1 MAIVEA
7 VSEMSATRLSAWFG
21 TVLFVAT
28 TLVHSQVTW
37 TPIYVGSYSQVD
49 LWTQTTNGCACSF
62 NSSSNEC
69 ACCVPS
75 GGCSCGAASPD
86 RCAQCGLEQY
96 CANMCN
102 ITLDSRQL
110 FSKSDR
116 GFGQIKSPSLEGPSR
131 CTYRFV
137 PDTGQRVELQIYRLI
152 SIGRHNGTACE
163 GGWLQLEGGGRVCGP
178 NERFDRPVV
187 LFSDRSVPILH
198 MQINESTTRSQFLAY
213 FSFSSKA
220 SVSVGWPVKG
230 GDPKNNTE
238 CDWYYKDTD
247 CLDGCVLA
255 SPGYPGLYPPNIR
268 CLYSITSGPRMSIAI
283 NFTAV
288 LLPEKHCTSDYIAV
302 YSGSTTSSPLL
313 KMLCFKNKTSL
324 TYSGRKLLV
333 EFRSGPEVPPF
344 DYNGFVATLH
354 FIEITTEAPTTVVM
368 DSTDRSL
375 DMSKSFSGAGYNTR
389 YNNRDLQ
396 DHRKDQGSVS
406 NSCNLEVNGEK
417 VRAGHHDTRGK
428 LKSTTCRLVL
438 HGRAYDTGHV
448 SLSSFNLSAPDCQS
462 SIEIFD
468 GLPEGG
474 TLDTAK
480 SLRKICSPSHEL
492 PPEFVQQ
499 DTYVEPKRY
508 SSNGRDMTVVLRRA
522 TNGLTD
528 EEYMDV
534 SYYFHDEREGGTQQP
549 ASVCDVEYYGLTSPV
564 KGSVVHPEPHRLF
577 AMEGPIKCRQHF
589 IPAANQSVIIR
600 IESSSKQ
607 GPNNPCQ
614 TKCGDSGCHCVSNIT
629 LENVD
634 HLLLVSETGHIV
646 TCLCGNYQ
654 DWLPVGIRSWTPVY
668 IEWSRSSKAGL
679 NFRAAYEFIKDTYCG
694 YHTTTKPEGEVN
706 GGDLASSGL
715 KLNQYYQQRCTWILD
730 SLTDR
735 QLTIEVKSGQSRPC
749 TAWNLTIH
757 EYSKNGDPAGLRLH
771 TFCSRNIHKN
781 FTLPWKTNTVVVRLQ
796 ALGRTAPEYTMK
808 WRSQFVI
815 ANTHKSEPSPP
826 PVPNHV
832 LRSSTGN
839 RSREARILILF
850 AILLAYAVG
859 C

>member
-247 CLDGCVLA
+247 CLNGCVLA

-354 FIEITTEAPTTVVM
+354 FIEITTEAPTTVFM

-522 TNGLTD
+522 TIGLTD

-839 RSREARILILF
+839 RSLKARILILF
-850 AILLAYAVG
+850 AILLAYAAS

>member
-354 FIEITTEAPTTVVM
+354 FIEITTEAPTTVIM

-474 TLDTAK
+474 SLDTAK

-522 TNGLTD
+522 TNGFTD

-850 AILLAYAVG
+850 AILLAYAAG

>member
-1 MAIVEA
+1 MAIVGA
-7 VSEMSATRLSAWFG
+7 ISEMSATRLSVWFAA
-21 TVLFVAT
+21 VLFVAT
-28 TLVHSQVTW
+28 TLVDSQVTW
-37 TPIYVGSYSQVD
+37 TPIYVGTY
-49 LWTQTTNGCACSF
+49 
-62 NSSSNEC
+62 
-69 ACCVPS
+69 
-75 GGCSCGAASPD
+75 
-86 RCAQCGLEQY
+86 
-96 CANMCN
+96 MCN

-187 LFSDRSVPILH
+187 LFSDKSIPILH

-230 GDPKNNTE
+230 GEPKNNTE
-238 CDWYYKDTD
+238 CDWVYKDTD

-333 EFRSGPEVPPF
+333 EFRTGPEVPPF
-344 DYNGFVATLH
+344 DYNGFVATLN
-354 FIEITTEAPTTVVM
+354 FIEITTEAPTTVTT
-368 DSTDRSL
+368 DSTN
-375 DMSKSFSGAGYNTR
+375 KSVDTTKPVNGGGGGGGYNNVM
-389 YNNRDLQ
+389 YSNRDLQ
-396 DHRKDQGSVS
+396 DHRKDQGSIS
-406 NSCNLEVNGEK
+406 GSCDLEVNGEK

-428 LKSTTCRLVL
+428 LKSTTCKLVL
-438 HGRAYDTGHV
+438 RGRAYDTGHV
-448 SLSSFNLSAPDCQS
+448 SLTSYNLSAQACQS

-468 GLPEGG
+468 GPSEGS
-474 TLDTAK
+474 AK
-480 SLRKICSPSHEL
+480 SLERICSPVQRP

-499 DTYVEPKRY
+499 DTYIEPKRY
-508 SSNGRDMTVVLRRA
+508 SSNGRDMTVVLKRA
-522 TNGLTD
+522 TNSPTD

-564 KGSVVHPEPHRLF
+564 KGSVVHPDPYRLF
-577 AMEGPIKCRQHF
+577 AMERPIKCRQHF

-600 IESSSKQ
+600 VESSLKQ
-607 GPNNPCQ
+607 SPDSPCK
-614 TKCGDSGCHCVSNIT
+614 TKCGDSGCQCVSNKT
-629 LENVD
+629 LENMD

-654 DWLPVGIRSWTPVY
+654 DWLPVGIRSWMPVY

-715 KLNQYYQQRCTWILD
+715 KLNQYYQQKCTWILN
-730 SLTDR
+730 SVTDR
-735 QLTIEVKSGQSRPC
+735 QLTIEVRSTQNRPC

-757 EYSKNGDPAGLRLH
+757 EYSKNGDPAGPRLH
-771 TFCSRNIHKN
+771 TFCSRDTYKN

-808 WRSQFVI
+808 WRSESVI
-815 ANTHKSEPSPP
+815 ANTHKSGPSPA
-826 PVPNHV
+826 PNHV
-832 LRSSTGN
+832 INSSTGN
-839 RSREARILILF
+839 GLLETRILILF
-850 AILLAYAVG
+850 AILLAYVAG

>member
-1 MAIVEA
+1 MAIVGA
-7 VSEMSATRLSAWFG
+7 ISEMSATRLSVRLAA
-21 TVLFVAT
+21 VLFVAT
-28 TLVHSQVTW
+28 TLVDSQVTW
-37 TPIYVGSYSQVD
+37 TPIYVGTYSQVD

-187 LFSDRSVPILH
+187 LFSDKSVPILH

-230 GDPKNNTE
+230 GEPKNNTE
-238 CDWYYKDTD
+238 CDWVYKDTD

-333 EFRSGPEVPPF
+333 EFRTGPEVPPF
-344 DYNGFVATLH
+344 DYNGFVATLN
-354 FIEITTEAPTTVVM
+354 FIEITTEAPTTVTTDITNKSVDTTKPINGDGGYSVM
-368 DSTDRSL
+368 
-375 DMSKSFSGAGYNTR
+375 FNP
-389 YNNRDLQ
+389 DLQ
-396 DHRKDQGSVS
+396 DHRKDQGSIS
-406 NSCNLEVNGEK
+406 GSCDLEVSGEK
-417 VRAGHHDTRGK
+417 VRSGHHDTRGK
-428 LKSTTCRLVL
+428 LKSTTCKLVL

-448 SLSSFNLSAPDCQS
+448 SLTSYNLSAQACQS

-468 GLPEGG
+468 GPSEG
-474 TLDTAK
+474 TAK
-480 SLRKICSPSHEL
+480 SLERICSPVQRPP

-508 SSNGRDMTVVLRRA
+508 SSNGRDMTVVLKRA
-522 TNGLTD
+522 TNSPTD

-564 KGSVVHPEPHRLF
+564 KGSVVHPDPYRLF
-577 AMEGPIKCRQHF
+577 AMERPIKCRQHF

-600 IESSSKQ
+600 VESSLKQ
-607 GPNNPCQ
+607 SPDSPCK
-614 TKCGDSGCHCVSNIT
+614 TKCGDSGCQCVSNKT
-629 LENVD
+629 LESMD

-654 DWLPVGIRSWTPVY
+654 DWLPVGIRSWMPVY

-694 YHTTTKPEGEVN
+694 YHTMTKPEGEVN

-715 KLNQYYQQRCTWILD
+715 KLNQYYQQKCTWIL
-730 SLTDR
+730 SSMTDR
-735 QLTIEVKSGQSRPC
+735 QLTIEVRSTQNHYK
-749 TAWNLTIH
+749 A
-757 EYSKNGDPAGLRLH
+757 
-771 TFCSRNIHKN
+771 N
-781 FTLPWKTNTVVVRLQ
+781 F
-796 ALGRTAPEYTMK
+796 
-808 WRSQFVI
+808 RSILEQ
-815 ANTHKSEPSPP
+815 TK
-826 PVPNHV
+826 VP
-832 LRSSTGN
+832 
-839 RSREARILILF
+839 ILF
-850 AILLAYAVG
+850 FFLERKR
-859 C
+859 

>member
-1 MAIVEA
+1 MAIVGA
-7 VSEMSATRLSAWFG
+7 ISEMSATRLSVRLAA
-21 TVLFVAT
+21 VLFVAT
-28 TLVHSQVTW
+28 TLVDSQVTW
-37 TPIYVGSYSQVD
+37 TPIYVGTYSQVD

-187 LFSDRSVPILH
+187 LFSDKSVPILH

-230 GDPKNNTE
+230 GEPKNNTE
-238 CDWYYKDTD
+238 CDWVYKDTD

-333 EFRSGPEVPPF
+333 EFRTGPEVPPF
-344 DYNGFVATLH
+344 DYNGFVATLN
-354 FIEITTEAPTTVVM
+354 FIEITTEAPTTVTTDITNKSVDTTKPINGDGGGYSVM
-368 DSTDRSL
+368 
-375 DMSKSFSGAGYNTR
+375 FNP
-389 YNNRDLQ
+389 DLQ
-396 DHRKDQGSVS
+396 DHRKDQGSIS
-406 NSCNLEVNGEK
+406 GSCDLEVNGEK
-417 VRAGHHDTRGK
+417 VRSGHHDTRGK
-428 LKSTTCRLVL
+428 LKSTTCKLVL

-448 SLSSFNLSAPDCQS
+448 SLTSYNLSAQACQS

-468 GLPEGG
+468 GPSEG
-474 TLDTAK
+474 TAK
-480 SLRKICSPSHEL
+480 SLERICSPVQRPP

-508 SSNGRDMTVVLRRA
+508 SSNGRDMTVVLKRA
-522 TNGLTD
+522 TNSPTD

-564 KGSVVHPEPHRLF
+564 KGSVVHPDPYRLF
-577 AMEGPIKCRQHF
+577 AMERPIKCRQHF

-600 IESSSKQ
+600 VESSLKQ
-607 GPNNPCQ
+607 SPDSPCK
-614 TKCGDSGCHCVSNIT
+614 TKCGDSGCQCVSNKT
-629 LENVD
+629 LESMD

-654 DWLPVGIRSWTPVY
+654 DWLPVGIRSWMPVY

-694 YHTTTKPEGEVN
+694 YHTMTKPEGEVN

-715 KLNQYYQQRCTWILD
+715 KLNQYYQQKCTWIL
-730 SLTDR
+730 SSMTDR
-735 QLTIEVKSGQSRPC
+735 QLTIEVRSTQNRPC

-757 EYSKNGDPAGLRLH
+757 EYSRNGDPAGPRLH
-771 TFCSRNIHKN
+771 TFCSRDTYKN
-781 FTLPWKTNTVVVRLQ
+781 FTLPWKTNIVVVRLQ

-808 WRSQFVI
+808 WRSESVI
-815 ANTHKSEPSPP
+815 ANTHKSGPSPA
-826 PVPNHV
+826 PNHV
-832 LRSSTGN
+832 IDSSTGN
-839 RSREARILILF
+839 GLLEARNLILF
-850 AILLAYAVG
+850 AILLAYVAG

>member
-1 MAIVEA
+1 MAIVGA
-7 VSEMSATRLSAWFG
+7 ISEMSATRLSVWFA

-28 TLVHSQVTW
+28 TLVDSQVTW
-37 TPIYVGSYSQVD
+37 TPIYVGTY
-49 LWTQTTNGCACSF
+49 
-62 NSSSNEC
+62 
-69 ACCVPS
+69 
-75 GGCSCGAASPD
+75 
-86 RCAQCGLEQY
+86 
-96 CANMCN
+96 MCN

-187 LFSDRSVPILH
+187 LFSDKSVPILH

-220 SVSVGWPVKG
+220 SVSVGWPVRG
-230 GDPKNNTE
+230 GESKNNTE
-238 CDWYYKDTD
+238 CDWIYNDTD

-333 EFRSGPEVPPF
+333 EFRTGPEVPPF
-344 DYNGFVATLH
+344 DYNGFVATLN
-354 FIEITTEAPTTVVM
+354 FIEITTEAPTTVT
-368 DSTDRSL
+368 TDITN
-375 DMSKSFSGAGYNTR
+375 KSVDTTKPINGGGYNVM
-389 YNNRDLQ
+389 YSNRDLQ
-396 DHRKDQGSVS
+396 DHRKDQGTISG
-406 NSCNLEVNGEK
+406 SCDLEVSGEK

-428 LKSTTCRLVL
+428 LKSTTCKLVL

-448 SLSSFNLSAPDCQS
+448 SLTSYNLSAQACQS

-468 GLPEGG
+468 GPSEG
-474 TLDTAK
+474 TAK
-480 SLRKICSPSHEL
+480 SLERICSPVQRP

-508 SSNGRDMTVVLRRA
+508 SSNGRDMTVVLKRA
-522 TNGLTD
+522 TNSPTD

-564 KGSVVHPEPHRLF
+564 KGSVVHPDPYRLF
-577 AMEGPIKCRQHF
+577 SMERPIKCRQHF

-600 IESSSKQ
+600 VESSLKQ
-607 GPNNPCQ
+607 SPDSPCK
-614 TKCGDSGCHCVSNIT
+614 TKCGDSGCQCVSNKT
-629 LENVD
+629 LESMD

-654 DWLPVGIRSWTPVY
+654 DWLPVGIRSWMPVY

-715 KLNQYYQQRCTWILD
+715 KLNQYYQQKCTWILN
-730 SLTDR
+730 SMTDR
-735 QLTIEVKSGQSRPC
+735 QLTIEVKSTQNRPC

-757 EYSKNGDPAGLRLH
+757 EYSKNGDPAGPRLH
-771 TFCSRNIHKN
+771 TFCSRDTYKN

-808 WRSQFVI
+808 WRSESVI
-815 ANTHKSEPSPP
+815 ANTHKSGPSPA
-826 PVPNHV
+826 PNHV
-832 LRSSTGN
+832 IDSSTGN
-839 RSREARILILF
+839 GLLEARNLILF
-850 AILLAYAVG
+850 AILFAYMAG